1 MLSTFIKK
9 PPKGYI
15 TCENL
20 KDLEYQQNC
29 SVKHIFLLSDQ
40 FLSMLVLFGVLRH
53 RKICEKLFTA
63 IKKENH
69 KLHHL
74 LPPKQYSRY
83 NLRNKFA
90 YPLPKC
96 RTKRYKD
103 SFVFLIYND
112 LQLLSISN
120 ILFFLLVS
128 KATSF

>member
-1 MLSTFIKK
+1 MYFVIKRNEKIVGLCKKELAELSCQK
-9 PPKGYI
+9 PHNTSIYTEACLQLGLS
-15 TCENL
+15 NL
-20 KDLEYQQNC
+20 ET
-29 SVKHIFLLSDQ
+29 
-40 FLSMLVLFGVLRH
+40 RH

-83 NLRNKFA
+83 NLRNKFE

-103 SFVFLIYND
+103 SFEPWCIFN
-112 LQLLSISN
+112 LQ
-120 ILFFLLVS
+120 
-128 KATSF
+128 